1 MNSSQ
6 INCKVLTWRY
16 ALVIWFLC
24 ISLTFSVNAEEQT
37 NETSNAS
44 KFDLNASIMEINLEN
59 NFIVVAEKKISLPYS
74 TKNGEKE
81 WHTLVITADGQSIHM
96 TSLKRR
102 YRVIVTGTESITQ
115 GMKAEQITLLDAE
128 KSPIPSAEQQPSK
141 IYQENGVWKN

>member
-6 INCKVLTWRY
+6 ICFKGLTWRY

-24 ISLTFSVNAEEQT
+24 ISLTFSVNAEEQANAT
-37 NETSNAS
+37 GTAS
-44 KFDLNASIMEINLEN
+44 KFELNASIMEINLEN

-74 TKNGEKE
+74 TKNEQKE
-81 WHTLVITADGQSIHM
+81 WHTAVITADGQSISM

-102 YRVIVTGTESITQ
+102 DRIMVTGTESTTQ
-115 GMKAEQITLLDAE
+115 GMKAEKITLLDAE
-128 KSPIPSAEQQPSK
+128 KSPIPSAKKQPAK